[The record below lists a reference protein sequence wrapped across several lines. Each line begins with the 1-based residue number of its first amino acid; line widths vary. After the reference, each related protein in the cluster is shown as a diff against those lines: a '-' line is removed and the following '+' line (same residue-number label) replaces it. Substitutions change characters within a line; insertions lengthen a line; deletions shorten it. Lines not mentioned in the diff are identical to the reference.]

1 MTTIDR
7 AALRR
12 PLEDYIRSRGY
23 VIQSTSPER
32 EDITVKH
39 LLDGDGWVLDVID
52 LACALIHAR
61 DALDAAEARETVLRA
76 ALTMD
81 GQTVQG
87 VLREYAAWVAW
98 PHSGYDPGPPVLAW
112 ADRIDAA
119 LALPDAGE
127 AP

>member
-1 MTTIDR
+1 MNETKEFMSNQKWFARVEKMQARIDE
-7 AALRR
+7 
-12 PLEDYIRSRGY
+12 LE
-23 VIQSTSPER
+23 
-32 EDITVKH
+32 
-39 LLDGDGWVLDVID
+39 
-52 LACALIHAR
+52 A
-61 DALDAAEARETVLRA
+61 ALDAAETRETVLRA